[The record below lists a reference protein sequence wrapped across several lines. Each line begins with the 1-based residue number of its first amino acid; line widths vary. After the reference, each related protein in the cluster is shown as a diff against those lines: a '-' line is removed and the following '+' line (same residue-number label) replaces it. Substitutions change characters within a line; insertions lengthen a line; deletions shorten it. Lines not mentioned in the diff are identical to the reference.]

1 MEKWQ
6 KGKHRQGIVK
16 LCNWNS
22 VFVEHKRY
30 FFHAH
35 YMDQQIYHMIHSE
48 GVPRIFSNLFCTTNS
63 AFILTKKL
71 Y

>member
-16 LCNWNS
+16 PSNWNS
-22 VFVEHKRY
+22 VFVEHEKV
-30 FFHAH
+30 FFSYALLWISK
-35 YMDQQIYHMIHSE
+35 YITWFIPQFFYAINY
-48 GVPRIFSNLFCTTNS
+48 
-63 AFILTKKL
+63 AFIWTKIV